1 MADNKNYYYIRLK
14 DSFFDEESVKI
25 LESMPDGY
33 LYSNILLKLYLRSL
47 KFDGCLMYNERIPY
61 NSTVLATLTG
71 HNVGTVEKAL
81 GIFKELELIDIL
93 DNGAIYMLD
102 IQNYIGKSSTEAD
115 RKREYRN
122 RIERDRLTAAEGGQ
136 MSIEMS
142 GQMSGQNSP
151 ENRDKSKENKDK
163 SIEIESTEVKRVNY
177 QLIADMYNDTCVSFP
192 RLTKLSDSRKKAI
205 KARLNTYSI
214 EDFKR
219 LFEKAEA
226 SSFLKGKN
234 DRNWSAN
241 FDWLIKDSNM
251 AKVLEGNYDKPNK
264 AAPATK
270 SNAFHNYPQR
280 QYDYEAMERML
291 LNQQAP
297 PETAATN
304 PDIKARA
311 EALQKELGGS

>member
-122 RIERDRLTAAEGGQ
+122 RIERDRLAVIESGQ
-136 MSIEMS
+136 MSI
-142 GQMSGQNSP
+142 QMSGQNSP
-151 ENRDKSKENKDK
+151 ENRDKSTENIEK
-163 SIEIESTEVKRVNY
+163 STETESTESKKVNY

-205 KARLNTYSI
+205 KARLKTYSI
-214 EDFKR
+214 DDFKR

-264 AAPATK
+264 PAAKPN
-270 SNAFHNYPQR
+270 SFNSFPQR
-280 QYDYEAMERML
+280 QYDCEAMERML
-291 LNQQAP
+291 LTQQAP

>member
-136 MSIEMS
+136 MSIQMS

-151 ENRDKSKENKDK
+151 ENRDKSIENKEE
-163 SIEIESTEVKRVNY
+163 SIETESTEIKRVNY
-177 QLIADMYNDTCVSFP
+177 QQIADMYNDTCVSFP
-192 RLTKLSDSRKKAI
+192 RLTVLSDKRKKAI

-214 EDFKR
+214 EDFKK

-226 SSFLKGKN
+226 SSFLKGKGNN
-234 DRNWSAN
+234 DWRAT
-241 FDWLIKDSNM
+241 FDWLIKDANM
-251 AKVLEGNYDKPNK
+251 AKVLDGNYDDKKPALGRSSSKFGDLSHLTSPPPTTTNNK
-264 AAPATK
+264 EV
-270 SNAFHNYPQR
+270 F
-280 QYDYEAMERML
+280 
-291 LNQQAP
+291 
-297 PETAATN
+297 
-304 PDIKARA
+304 
-311 EALQKELGGS
+311 